1 MNQIII
7 KRVINNIS
15 INSEFNKEHGHRV
28 NLIAAK
34 KALIFLI
41 CNLVLIIK

>member
-7 KRVINNIS
+7 KRVIYNIS
-15 INSEFNKEHGHRV
+15 VNSEFNKEHGHCV